1 MADFALTAN
10 LADFLYVPLENRI
23 RAEYKMTPIHIV
35 GQPGSGKTS
44 LIVDI
49 IKELNKQ
56 NIKVGSI
63 KHSAHDHELDKQGKD
78 SYRHRKAG
86 ASPVSMITKKT
97 AAIYLPKSAKITPQ
111 TILEKYYSDIDIVL
125 IEGWISGPYNKI
137 EVWRKAVKKSPLFSN
152 ISMVK
157 AFVTDDTL
165 DRKIIME
172 ANKKKIRIVKRSNI
186 ELIAENILS
195 I

>member
-1 MADFALTAN
+1 
-10 LADFLYVPLENRI
+10 
-23 RAEYKMTPIHIV
+23 MTPIHII

-49 IKELNKQ
+49 IKEMNKQ

-63 KHSAHDHELDKQGKD
+63 KHSAHNHELDKQGKD

-97 AAIYLPKSAKITPQ
+97 TAIYLPNNAKTTPN
-111 TILEKYYSDIDIVL
+111 TIIEKYYSDIDIVL
-125 IEGWISGPYNKI
+125 IEGWISGHYNKI
-137 EVWRKAVKKSPLFSN
+137 EVWRKTVKKPPLFSN
-152 ISMVK
+152 ISNVK
-157 AFVTDDTL
+157 AFVSDDTL
-165 DRKIIME
+165 DPKIIME
-172 ANKKKIRIVKRSNI
+172 ANRKKIRLLKRNNIGLIV
-186 ELIAENILS
+186 ENILN